1 MAKKKTILAGVGAA
15 ALTKKLSKKAKSV
28 VTFGLVKKKNKE
40 KETKKEEE

>member
-15 ALTKKLSKKAKSV
+15 ALAVASV